1 MYTADTEYD
10 RPQMSGER
18 PNGRCRDAAR
28 LHYDRA
34 PRPITAPEARVIAD
48 DEYRV
53 KRTDRGYIV
62 QSLGADGGFYPRG
75 HSFQRESDANADMV
89 RRVDEY
95 ARRIMA
101 GECPYT
107 IFYDPARDRFYSA

>member
-18 PNGRCRDAAR
+18 PNGRCLDAAR

-34 PRPITAPEARVIAD
+34 PRPITGEEAHRIAKA
-48 DEYRV
+48 EYRV
-53 KRTDRGYIV
+53 GRGERLWYV
-62 QSLGADGGFYPRG
+62 ASLGADGGFYPRAW
-75 HSFQRESDANADMV
+75 HANASDAHTDCYL
-89 RRVDEY
+89 RQEDFQ
-95 ARRIMA
+95 RRIMA
-101 GECPYT
+101 GECAFV